1 MRDLNEIRQAFT
13 ADRFATDLAK
23 IRIVSASP
31 DSAVCEMP
39 ITPEHLNARGT
50 VMGGAI
56 FTLADFTAAVAA
68 NAFAEETNTISLHAD
83 ITYLSAPKGSKLIAA
98 ASCIRQGRTTALH
111 SIEIRDDLD
120 TLVAHACMNGYVLQ
134 SPPPTSKK

>member
-1 MRDLNEIRQAFT
+1 MRKLNEIQEAFSG
-13 ADRFATDLAK
+13 DRFATNRAE
-23 IRIVSASP
+23 IRIVSAQ
-31 DSAVCEMP
+31 DGAAVCEMP

-68 NAFAEETNTISLHAD
+68 NAFAETTNTISLHAD
-83 ITYLSAPKGSKLIAA
+83 ISFLSTAKGSKLIAK

-111 SIEIRDDLD
+111 SVEITDDLG
-120 TLVAHACMNGYVLQ
+120 TLVAYANMNGYVLQ
-134 SPPPTSKK
+134 SPPPTAKK